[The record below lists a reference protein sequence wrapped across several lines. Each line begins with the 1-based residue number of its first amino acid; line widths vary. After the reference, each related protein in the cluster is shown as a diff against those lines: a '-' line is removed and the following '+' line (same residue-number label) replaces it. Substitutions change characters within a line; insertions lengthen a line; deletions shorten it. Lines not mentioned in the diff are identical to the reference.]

1 MNRKIKVILVD
12 DLQSFIDGVKM
23 CLQLNNIDVIGQ
35 ALNGKELMELL
46 IDKRLRPDV
55 ILLDIDMP
63 VMDGTK
69 ALIKVKEFDPEI
81 KVIMLTLYKD
91 DTLVNNLK
99 KHGANCFLS
108 KDVSIDII
116 IENILE
122 LFKNDR
128 YTNIPKKLVVL
139 FTRAELEILLLLAK
153 RKTTNEIA
161 KIRGK
166 SVKSIEAHKKRMYEK
181 ADVDNAV
188 DFDNFCSRRGLFFIE
203 N

>member
-63 VMDGTK
+63 VMDGTN

-108 KDVSIDII
+108 KDVSIDTI
-116 IENILE
+116 IENI
-122 LFKNDR
+122 
-128 YTNIPKKLVVL
+128 I
-139 FTRAELEILLLLAK
+139 
-153 RKTTNEIA
+153 
-161 KIRGK
+161 KIIQTINK
-166 SVKSIEAHKKRMYEK
+166 
-181 ADVDNAV
+181 
-188 DFDNFCSRRGLFFIE
+188 
-203 N
+203 